1 MVESDAEDGNRVGR
15 GLAVLAFIVVV
26 VAAVSVVLAR
36 RNDSSSGSTTSS
48 EPVATTTSAP
58 DNGSR
63 TRLDGFGEV
72 LVQVRAADGRTC
84 EACMLLAETSAQ
96 RARGL
101 MEVTDRTL
109 GGYDGML
116 FSYSDRPGTG
126 GFWMRNT
133 RIPLTSV
140 FFDPDGRYLDSFAM
154 TPCPDST
161 SDADCPRYG
170 PDEPFGTVVELAA
183 LEPVD
188 LLMGPGSTIE
198 VKGSHC
204 PAKLERSN

>member
-1 MVESDAEDGNRVGR
+1 MDEPDSGEANGVGR
-15 GLAVLAFIVVV
+15 WPVVLAVIVVV

-36 RNDSSSGSTTSS
+36 RDDSAGSAVDTSR
-48 EPVATTTSAP
+48 PAVATTSTL
-58 DNGSR
+58 DTGTR

-72 LVQVRAADGRTC
+72 FVQVRASDGRTC
-84 EACMLLAETSAQ
+84 EACLLLAETSAQ

-116 FSYSDRPGTG
+116 FSYADRPGTG

-133 RIPLTSV
+133 RIPLTGV

-170 PDEPFGTVVELAA
+170 PDDPFGTVVELAA
-183 LEPVD
+183 LEPAD
-188 LLMGPGSTIE
+188 LLMEPGSTIE
-198 VKGSHC
+198 VKGSQC
-204 PAKLERSN
+204 PAKLDRAN